1 MEVAAHLG
9 GCTGKGCMGRGCMGR
24 GASPPRTP
32 RGSWLML
39 LPLPFRLERSLQP
52 GRSRG
57 VTGEGVRIARGVL
70 QAQIPR
76 PAREVSCCWLCP
88 VPQPQNPVLGALQP
102 LGRRSRCHPQG
113 CSPQREGAGSRL
125 HQALALLPH
134 LLGASS
140 SLQRQ
145 LLISV
150 PPPAVKIPQRSG
162 ERSLALCLQS
172 PRMGFGCC
180 RGAPAPPGLSARGQ
194 GYRFPFGNH
203 GEQTTEQTRH
213 TRS

>member
-1 MEVAAHLG
+1 MPCTGLHWGCWEGWRWLRTWE

-76 PAREVSCCWLCP
+76 PAREVSRCWLCP

-102 LGRRSRCHPQG
+102 LGGGPGAILRAAARSVRVLGPVCTGLSLCYRIFWEQAALCRGG
-113 CSPQREGAGSRL
+113 CSFLSRL
-125 HQALALLPH
+125 
-134 LLGASS
+134 
-140 SLQRQ
+140 Q
-145 LLISV
+145 L
-150 PPPAVKIPQRSG
+150 
-162 ERSLALCLQS
+162 
-172 PRMGFGCC
+172 
-180 RGAPAPPGLSARGQ
+180 
-194 GYRFPFGNH
+194 
-203 GEQTTEQTRH
+203 
-213 TRS
+213 